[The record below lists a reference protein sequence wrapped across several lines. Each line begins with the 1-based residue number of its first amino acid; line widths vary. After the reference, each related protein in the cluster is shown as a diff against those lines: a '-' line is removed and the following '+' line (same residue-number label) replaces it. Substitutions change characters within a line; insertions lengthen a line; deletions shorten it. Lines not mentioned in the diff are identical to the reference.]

1 MKVLF
6 CHPAAEFSVS
16 DVARGYRRAL
26 VKAGHDVRD
35 YNISARMRYHAKALG
50 EKAEDLA
57 TVSKQAS
64 ETILLEAMY
73 HGADLVFIVS
83 ALIFHPVAIALLRMA
98 RVPTAILH
106 TESPYEDD
114 KQAEWNA
121 ANENIWSFTHDS
133 FSAET
138 RGWGFLPHAY
148 DPEIHRPTRTRLY
161 TSAMKGGLFP
171 GLLMDGEDPGPM
183 ITFENDPVP
192 GYESDVLFIGT
203 GWQERISFFES
214 IDWTGINLRLLG
226 LWPALSETSP
236 LRRFYT
242 EGCVDNEEAVK
253 YYRSA
258 KICLNFHRAHP
269 DARSLNP
276 RGYELAATGAFTLTD
291 VRSDGVKLFGD
302 SQPTFSTAEDLS
314 SLVRKYLADPEARRR
329 CAVQARACVKHET
342 FDTRVAALFATLQ
355 SAAAK

>member
-6 CHPAAEFSVS
+6 CWPAAEFSVS
-16 DVARGYRRAL
+16 DVARGYRKAL
-26 VKAGHDVRD
+26 VAAGHDIRD

-138 RGWGFLPHAY
+138 RGWGYLPHAY
-148 DPEIHRPTRTRLY
+148 DPGIHRPTRSSLWIDDARQVHTH
-161 TSAMKGGLFP
+161 
-171 GLLMDGEDPGPM
+171 
-183 ITFENDPVP
+183 FENDPEP

-291 VRSDGVKLFGD
+291 VRSDGVKLFGG

-342 FDTRVAALFATLQ
+342 FDTRVATLFATLQ